1 MGELE
6 ETVAY
11 LRTAVQTHRKTIFWS
26 VCALLFFL
34 LVAQVKEVAS
44 LLLASY
50 GLALLLDPVVT
61 RFEERGVSRTVAILG
76 IGGVLFAFGLLLL
89 VLLVPAVVGEYQQL
103 IVNLPDYVRSAAEK
117 SSVFAERWLGV
128 EPPESLDQVADE
140 ARQYVAAIGVEQL
153 KAAGA
158 ALGKT
163 ALQGYSL
170 ALTVFNLLLLPF
182 FVFYLTRDLRAF
194 HRTLGSFLDTETQ
207 TRISTIGKEILTHVY
222 AFFKGQ
228 LTVSIILAVLYIIG
242 FALADLPW
250 AFAVGTL
257 TGLLNIVPYLGV
269 AIGFLLATLLTLVS
283 EPSLSHFAFVYGV
296 FIAVQIVEGNFL
308 TPKIVGESVGI
319 HPLGVMVALIIGGDL
334 FGLLGMI
341 LAIPAAAAIRVLFNH
356 SLAAVESSDEAD
368 ELVATSGL

>member
-228 LTVSIILAVLYIIG
+228 LTVSISLPMVL
-242 FALADLPW
+242 
-250 AFAVGTL
+250 
-257 TGLLNIVPYLGV
+257 
-269 AIGFLLATLLTLVS
+269 
-283 EPSLSHFAFVYGV
+283 
-296 FIAVQIVEGNFL
+296 
-308 TPKIVGESVGI
+308 
-319 HPLGVMVALIIGGDL
+319 
-334 FGLLGMI
+334 
-341 LAIPAAAAIRVLFNH
+341 IRV
-356 SLAAVESSDEAD
+356 
-368 ELVATSGL
+368 